1 MGKLTALDVTRK
13 GPGFWPDGDGLYLQ
27 VTGSGARSWIYRFT
41 LAGKT
46 HYPGLGS
53 AKAISLKRARELAA
67 EARRLRA
74 EGIDPLEHRR
84 SERMAKRV
92 ESAKAMTFRQ
102 CTDAYIASHEA
113 GWRNP
118 KHRQQWSNTLA
129 TYAFPVLGPL
139 PVQAID
145 TALVMKVVEPLWAS
159 KPETASRV
167 RGRIESILD
176 WARVRG
182 YREGENN
189 PARWRGH
196 LDHLL
201 PARRKVRKVQHHAAL
216 PYREIPIFMAGLRDR
231 QSISARCLEF
241 TILTAARTGEAIAA
255 KWDEINLAEKILVV
269 PGARMKSGRE
279 HRIPLAPRALEIIR
293 DLRERRE
300 SEYLFPG
307 QRNGQPLSNMA
318 MLKMLALLGRDG
330 VTTHGFRSTFKDWA
344 RDCTNFPNEVSEAA
358 LAHVVGDKTEAA
370 YARGDLFAKRAKLM
384 AAWDAF
390 CTKPASDAGK
400 VLPLHG

>member
-1 MGKLTALDVTRK
+1 M
-13 GPGFWPDGDGLYLQ
+13 
-27 VTGSGARSWIYRFT
+27 
-41 LAGKT
+41 
-46 HYPGLGS
+46 
-53 AKAISLKRARELAA
+53 
-67 EARRLRA
+67 
-74 EGIDPLEHRR
+74 
-84 SERMAKRV
+84 
-92 ESAKAMTFRQ
+92 
-102 CTDAYIASHEA
+102 
-113 GWRNP
+113 
-118 KHRQQWSNTLA
+118 
-129 TYAFPVLGPL
+129 LGPL

-201 PARRKVRKVQHHAAL
+201 PARSKVRKVQHHAAL